1 MIELVQILEVIF
13 VNVGTYLFISA
24 SFLIRPKK
32 DSGYG
37 AFLIVFE
44 IGL

>member
-1 MIELVQILEVIF
+1 MIELVRILEVIF

-32 DSGYG
+32 ILVMVH
-37 AFLIVFE
+37 FLI
-44 IGL
+44 